1 MPPGVG
7 SLHVRNKNLPFLGFV
22 SRYHKRKVESAGN
35 AAANVGGV
43 AHSWR
48 ACGSPMRGHFAGRAP
63 DPPTGGAGQQGSS
76 ESGRHSRRL
85 RHEEANYRRNDV
97 PDHERH
103 SVGRLYPN
111 LHNKVL
117 ADRQW
122 SDAAGHRLHTT
133 TIEDHDYNV
142 HLDHESKDIN
152 LDHESK
158 TATVKR
164 LGFSLLPTIGQ
175 VGQPIKGIIGGRAVT
190 GVRSA
195 GFSPGRHSSSCEDW
209 IADDL
214 RVLVHSECKFEDG
227 SGILQQMHN
236 IEERE
241 PDPALFRI
249 PEGYSVVTCETQHA
263 NPDEPHVNPPWHC
276 RQEKSGEKKR

>member
-1 MPPGVG
+1 MDLFRDTINVKWNRLATLLLMLAALLIAGAPAEAQCGDILPGARLTLLPGAQVSKAVPSQVAIHGAFVTKKPIIAEMTCQITSVTPWGVFTQTYTIKFWRTG
-7 SLHVRNKNLPFLGFV
+7 S
-22 SRYHKRKVESAGN
+22 
-35 AAANVGGV
+35 GV
-43 AHSWR
+43 
-48 ACGSPMRGHFAGRAP
+48 
-63 DPPTGGAGQQGSS
+63 T
-76 ESGRHSRRL
+76 
-85 RHEEANYRRNDV
+85 
-97 PDHERH
+97 
-103 SVGRLYPN
+103 
-111 LHNKVL
+111 
-117 ADRQW
+117 RQ
-122 SDAAGHRLHTT
+122 DTAYNTT